1 MKRKLGINADCVRNT
16 EVIQNLEIIK
26 QTGFESFFTGAKL
39 TEGIGEIR
47 KKADELSLDYEFI
60 HAPFDGINNMWLAGL
75 DYLQVMKGMKN
86 AIDNAAEYGVPAIVA
101 HLSSGWKS
109 PEITELGLA
118 RFDELVMYAE
128 NKNIIIAFENLRK
141 TGNLAYFVDRY
152 ENCSNVKYCYDCGH
166 EHCYTKSV
174 CWPDIFTFEL
184 YCTHIHDNHGR
195 GWEKVSKTDEH
206 LLPFDGNVDYQ
217 KMMRKLDE
225 YNYEGSLM
233 LEVFNTASEEY
244 GKLTAEQFIQ
254 TSFDRLKKISE
265 M

>member
-1 MKRKLGINADCVRNT
+1 MKRKLGINADCVRT
-16 EVIQNLEIIK
+16 QSVISNLDIIK
-26 QTGFESFFTGAKL
+26 ETGFDSFFTGSRL
-39 TEGIGEIR
+39 TEGIGQIR
-47 KKADELSLDYEFI
+47 KKADELGLCYEFL

-75 DYLQVMKGMKN
+75 GYREVMNGMKL
-86 AIDNAAEYGVPAIVA
+86 AIDNAAEYGIPAIVA
-101 HLSSGWKS
+101 HLSSGWKA
-109 PEITELGLA
+109 PEITELGLS
-118 RFDELVMYAE
+118 RFDELVMYADD
-128 NKNIIIAFENLRK
+128 KNITIAFENLRK

-152 ENCSNVKYCYDCGH
+152 ENCNNVKYCFDCGH

-195 GWEKVSKTDEH
+195 GWEKNVDPDEH
-206 LLPFDGNVDYQ
+206 LLPFDGNYDYA

-233 LEVFNTASEEY
+233 LEVFNTATEEY
-244 GKLTAEQFIQ
+244 KQLTPAQFIQ
-254 TSFDRLKKISE
+254 TSYDRLGKISE